1 MLIDGFGVY
10 DVDVHVEPAALP
22 EEEHY
27 ASRSL
32 ELLAK
37 EEQFLNHQNLP
48 KLTDEKY
55 QEILA
60 DGRMINASE
69 N

>member
-1 MLIDGFGVY
+1 MKRQSLIEKMLIDNFGVY

-37 EEQFLNHQNLP
+37 EEQFLNHGKFGQN
-48 KLTDEKY
+48 
-55 QEILA
+55 
-60 DGRMINASE
+60 
-69 N
+69 